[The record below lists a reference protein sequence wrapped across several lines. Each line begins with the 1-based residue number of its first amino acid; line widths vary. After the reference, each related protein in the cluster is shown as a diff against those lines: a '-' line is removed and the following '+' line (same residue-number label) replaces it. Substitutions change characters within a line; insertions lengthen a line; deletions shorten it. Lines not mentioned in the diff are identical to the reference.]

1 MNPVIAYVQIG
12 PVEIAY
18 SRAGRGAPL
27 VLVASEAVKLTLAPA
42 LSEHFCV
49 ISPEGASSQAANA
62 LWMRG
67 FLDALG
73 LPPPR
78 VVADNECAAASV
90 ELMLEDPGALD
101 RLAVL
106 CGGQSSRCDPLRRGG
121 NARLLHIHLKENVL
135 GPDDFAALLG
145 FLR

>member
-18 SRAGRGAPL
+18 SRGGRGSPL
-27 VLVASEAVKLTLAPA
+27 VLVADQA
-42 LSEHFCV
+42 LQELFEPLLSGHFCV
-49 ISPEGASSQAANA
+49 ISPVEAASPRRNAAW
-62 LWMRG
+62 LRG

-78 VVADNECAAASV
+78 VVADAEGSAAPI

-101 RLAVL
+101 KFAVL
-106 CGGQSSRCDPLRRGG
+106 CDRQSSSCAQLRRGG
-121 NARLLHIHLKENVL
+121 NPRLLHLHSAAEAF
-135 GPDDFAALLG
+135 GPADSAALLG